1 MDYFY
6 EKIAEIKT
14 LCEKSGFDENS
25 KEGKI
30 FYSILELLDEFIS
43 SIEDATEEASYEYAF
58 ICPNCGEEIEV
69 DEDTVE
75 NEEEITCPK
84 CGNIIPVCATDFDLN
99 EE

>member
-6 EKIAEIKT
+6 EKIANLKAQCQE
-14 LCEKSGFDENS
+14 SGFDENT

-30 FYSILELLDEFIS
+30 FHGILDILEEFIS
-43 SIEDATEEASYEYAF
+43 NMEESMEETCYEYAF

-69 DEDTVE
+69 DENTVE
-75 NEEEITCPK
+75 NEEEIICPK
-84 CGNIIPVCATDFDLN
+84 CGNMIPVCATDFD

>member
-6 EKIAEIKT
+6 DKIAEIKT
-14 LCEKSGFDENS
+14 LCEESGFDENS

-30 FYSILELLDEFIS
+30 FHSILDLLDEFIS
-43 SIEDATEEASYEYAF
+43 SIEDSAEEASYEYAF